1 MLARDAVGGHNI
13 GPSGA
18 PEAGMKPRA
27 ITRISSASAGVRNR
41 AGRKTAHA
49 APQLVTGSIE
59 TEALLRSTLDSLSAH
74 VAVLDAK
81 GTIIAVNKAWR
92 MFAEQS
98 GYVGD
103 DDGVGTNYLAVCES
117 GAPLSR
123 DAAETAEAL
132 RGILAG
138 RLADYRMEY
147 PCTGPDGPRW
157 FQLRITRTGSTGEP
171 RIVMAHEDI
180 TEVKRGQEDLK
191 ILTARLMQ
199 LQDEERR
206 SIAREL
212 HDTTAQN
219 LLAVTLNVTRLR
231 ERLRSSPP
239 PVDRILA
246 ETLELAEQ
254 SLQEVRTLSYVL
266 HPPLLDVVGL
276 GSALRWLG
284 EGFAERSGIS
294 IDTVVGEGVEALSR
308 DAATALFRVAQE
320 CLSNVHRHSES
331 KWARMTLCRVEDRV
345 RLDVTDGGV
354 GSQSQPQ
361 IEPGKPTQGLGVG
374 VSGMR
379 VRLEQLRGALEIDAG
394 PLGTRVTATVPV
406 AE

>member
-1 MLARDAVGGHNI
+1 
-13 GPSGA
+13 
-18 PEAGMKPRA
+18 MKSRA
-27 ITRISSASAGVRNR
+27 ATRITPPSAGARNR
-41 AGRKTAHA
+41 AGRKKAHA
-49 APQLVTGSIE
+49 APLLVPGSVE

-74 VAVLDAK
+74 IAVLDAN
-81 GTIIAVNKAWR
+81 GVIIAVNKAWR
-92 MFAEQS
+92 IFAEQS
-98 GYVGD
+98 GYVGH

-117 GAPLSR
+117 GAALSR

-132 RGILAG
+132 RSILAG

-157 FQLRITRTGSTGEP
+157 FQLRITRTGPAGDP
-171 RIVMAHEDI
+171 RIVIAHEDI

-191 ILTARLMQ
+191 LLTASLMQ

-231 ERLRSSPP
+231 EHLRSSPP

-246 ETLELAEQ
+246 ETLKLAEQ

-345 RLDVTDGGV
+345 RLDVTDGGI
-354 GSQSQPQ
+354 GFRSRQQ
-361 IEPGKPTQGLGVG
+361 IEPGQPTHGLGVG
-374 VSGMR
+374 VSSMR

>member
-1 MLARDAVGGHNI
+1 MH
-13 GPSGA
+13 
-18 PEAGMKPRA
+18 
-27 ITRISSASAGVRNR
+27 
-41 AGRKTAHA
+41 
-49 APQLVTGSIE
+49 
-59 TEALLRSTLDSLSAH
+59 
-74 VAVLDAK
+74 
-81 GTIIAVNKAWR
+81 
-92 MFAEQS
+92 
-98 GYVGD
+98 
-103 DDGVGTNYLAVCES
+103 
-117 GAPLSR
+117 
-123 DAAETAEAL
+123 
-132 RGILAG
+132 
-138 RLADYRMEY
+138 
-147 PCTGPDGPRW
+147 
-157 FQLRITRTGSTGEP
+157 
-171 RIVMAHEDI
+171 
-180 TEVKRGQEDLK
+180 
-191 ILTARLMQ
+191 

-254 SLQEVRTLSYVL
+254 SLREVRTLSYVL

-331 KWARMTLCRVEDRV
+331 KWARMTLSRVDDRV

-354 GSQSQPQ
+354 GFQSHTQLDT
-361 IEPGKPTQGLGVG
+361 PTQGLGVG

-379 VRLEQLRGALEIDAG
+379 VRLEQLRGALEIHAG
-394 PLGTRVTATVPV
+394 LLGTRVTATVPL